1 MDIAEGP
8 GGIKYAQPPR
18 RFNRKNF
25 HKKTVY
31 VDRADAATL
40 ARYGAT
46 AARATETQMAN
57 RIMDGFGGN
66 GRYKRKLRSYD
77 QGGRSRRRARGMG
90 LYTGGGDFLSDAWR
104 GTAGLRGMAGR
115 WLGQQSGILGGL
127 GRLSAMG
134 SAAGM
139 GAYDTAV
146 SNDIVDGGT
155 AQGIPQ
161 FNSGPNTVV
170 ISHKEYISDVF
181 GPPETGSF
189 QNTVYSINPGI
200 ERTFPWLSQVAANY
214 EEYTLKQCIFTFR
227 STVTDFVA
235 TNGQVGTL
243 IMATQYNPSD
253 DPFQS
258 KQDAME
264 YDLAMSGKCSS
275 NMLHGVEC
283 DPAQLSGAPGKYVRA
298 GPVAT
303 GDDLKQYD
311 WGNLNLGISNVP
323 AQFVNQALGELWV
336 SYTVELRKPKFFV
349 SRGLNILRDTFV
361 ARNSA
366 LTPELL
372 GDVEIGQGQQN
383 RIGGKLERV
392 SAGLIRYTFPATFS
406 GSVKVRLSATVDST
420 VTGITTGAGVLFTPA
435 SNLPTSP
442 SRPFGVGLI
451 PINDMFNNG
460 VWSYELFSPT
470 SDAITAGGGWQ
481 PPHQDTG
488 KTMTTEYH
496 LQVITPTTSGVV
508 GGAPIV
514 DNTILFNVTTP
525 TQSFYVPVESFQLDI
540 EVYNTGFNYGLP
552 FPGNTSVIEN
562 PTTGLVETW
571 P

>member
-1 MDIAEGP
+1 M
-8 GGIKYAQPPR
+8 
-18 RFNRKNF
+18 NRKNF
-25 HKKTVY
+25 AKRTFLI
-31 VDRADAATL
+31 DRADPVNI
-40 ARYGAT
+40 ARYGPS
-46 AARATETQMAN
+46 AARADDQQMSN
-57 RIMDGFGGN
+57 RIMDGYEGP
-66 GRYKRKLRSYD
+66 GRYKRRLRSYD
-77 QGGRSRRRARGMG
+77 QGGRSRRRA
-90 LYTGGGDFLSDAWR
+90 
-104 GTAGLRGMAGR
+104 AGLRGMAGR
-115 WLGQQSGILGGL
+115 WLGQQSGVLGGL
-127 GRLSAMG
+127 GRLSQMG
-134 SAAGM
+134 SAAGF

-155 AQGIPQ
+155 AQGIPN
-161 FNSGPNTVV
+161 FSAGGPNTVV

-181 GPPETGSF
+181 GPAETGSF

-200 ERTFPWLSQVAANY
+200 ERTFPWLSQVAANS

-253 DPFQS
+253 APFQS

-298 GPVAT
+298 GPVRND
-303 GDDLKQYD
+303 DDLKQYD

-323 AQFVNQALGELWV
+323 DQFINQALGELWV

-361 ARNSA
+361 AQNDTGSPVQIGD
-366 LTPELL
+366 LTM
-372 GDVEIGQGQQN
+372 GSGQQN
-383 RIGGKLERV
+383 RIGGSLTRKNSGQWV
-392 SAGLIRYTFPATFS
+392 YTFPATFS
-406 GSVKVRLSATVDST
+406 GTVKVRLTATPDAGV
-420 VTGITTGAGVLFTPA
+420 VAATGIGCVVTPT

-442 SRPFGVGLI
+442 SRPFGMGLI
-451 PINDMFNNG
+451 PVNDIFSG
-460 VWSYELFSPT
+460 GIWSYELFGPT
-470 SDAITAGGGWQ
+470 SSAITAPSAWV
-481 PPHQDTG
+481 PAVPAPASAIAE
-488 KTMTTEYH
+488 MH

-508 GGAPIV
+508 SPGTIV
-514 DNTILFNVTTP
+514 DNQITFAFANATGAW
-525 TQSFYVPVESFQLDI
+525 LDCNDFALDV
-540 EVYNTGFNYGLP
+540 EVYNTGFNYQIP
-552 FPGNTSVIEN
+552 FPGNTLVVEN
-562 PTTGLVETW
+562 PTTSLIETW

>member
-1 MDIAEGP
+1 MD
-8 GGIKYAQPPR
+8 GGGVNLISPPR
-18 RFNRKNF
+18 RFNRKNY

-31 VDRADAATL
+31 VDRADPATL
-40 ARYGAT
+40 ARYGPT
-46 AARATETQMAN
+46 AARATDAQMQN

-90 LYTGGGDFLSDAWR
+90 LYTGGGDFFSDAWR

-127 GRLSAMG
+127 GRLSQMG

-155 AQGIPQ
+155 AQGIPN
-161 FNSGPNTVV
+161 FSSGGPNTVV

-181 GPPETGSF
+181 GPSETGSF

-253 DPFQS
+253 SPFQS

-298 GPVAT
+298 GPVRND
-303 GDDLKQYD
+303 DDLKQYD

-323 AQFVNQALGELWV
+323 DQFINQALGELWV

-361 ARNSA
+361 AQNDTGVPA
-366 LTPELL
+366 QIGDLTM
-372 GDVEIGQGQQN
+372 GAGQQN
-383 RIGGKLERV
+383 RIGGSLTRKNSGQWV
-392 SAGLIRYTFPATFS
+392 YTFPATFS
-406 GSVKVRLSATVDST
+406 GTVKVRLTATPDAGV
-420 VTGITTGAGVLFTPA
+420 VAATGIGCVLTPT

-442 SRPFGVGLI
+442 SRPFGMGLI
-451 PINDMFNNG
+451 PVNDIFSG
-460 VWSYELFSPT
+460 SIWSYELFGPT
-470 SDAITAGGGWQ
+470 SSAITA
-481 PPHQDTG
+481 PPAWVPAVPAPASAIAE
-488 KTMTTEYH
+488 MH

-508 GGAPIV
+508 SPGTIV
-514 DNTILFNVTTP
+514 DNQITFAFANATGAWLDC
-525 TQSFYVPVESFQLDI
+525 ESFALDV
-540 EVYNTGFNYGLP
+540 EVYNTGFNYQIP
-552 FPGNTSVIEN
+552 FPGNTLVIEN
-562 PTTGLVETW
+562 PTTSLIETW